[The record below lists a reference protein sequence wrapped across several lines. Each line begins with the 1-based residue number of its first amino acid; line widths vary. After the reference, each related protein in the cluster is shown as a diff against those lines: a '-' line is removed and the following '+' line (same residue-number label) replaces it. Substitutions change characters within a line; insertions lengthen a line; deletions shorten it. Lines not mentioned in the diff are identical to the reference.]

1 MTTLVRSTNSL
12 QGLNAWRR
20 PEWRIND
27 LGIYNYSGQ
36 QSDGTVIEVS
46 SSIAVMALQLHLGRN
61 SLLMT
66 LLPISSLC
74 LDMKNLISSFS
85 SERTYFSCGGRIQTK
100 TDLRVVNRNCEIL
113 LAMQEDKSNLE
124 GMDPEPQLI
133 AETISAY
140 QYNDMYLRRIG
151 LPIIQA
157 KVVL

>member
-1 MTTLVRSTNSL
+1 M
-12 QGLNAWRR
+12 
-20 PEWRIND
+20 
-27 LGIYNYSGQ
+27 
-36 QSDGTVIEVS
+36 IEVS

-85 SERTYFSCGGRIQTK
+85 SERTYFSCGGRIRTK

-140 QYNDMYLRRIG
+140 QHNNMYLRRIG

>member
-1 MTTLVRSTNSL
+1 M
-12 QGLNAWRR
+12 
-20 PEWRIND
+20 
-27 LGIYNYSGQ
+27 
-36 QSDGTVIEVS
+36 IEVS

-85 SERTYFSCGGRIQTK
+85 NERTYFSCGGRTRTK

-133 AETISAY
+133 AAAY
-140 QYNDMYLRRIG
+140 QHNNMYLRRIG
-151 LPIIQA
+151 PPIIQA